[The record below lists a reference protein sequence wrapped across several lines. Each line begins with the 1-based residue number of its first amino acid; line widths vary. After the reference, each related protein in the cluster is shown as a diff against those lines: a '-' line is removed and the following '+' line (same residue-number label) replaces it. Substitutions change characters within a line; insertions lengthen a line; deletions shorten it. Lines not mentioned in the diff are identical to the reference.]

1 MPSIGEGRPLVDGD
15 RSVASNKKAA
25 GLPRRLVF
33 LIMVELNGIEHA
45 RPGAL
50 RAPSASLRGVGL
62 FQLK

>member
-1 MPSIGEGRPLVDGD
+1 MVSNYTITDGTISVSM
-15 RSVASNKKAA
+15 RSPFGVLAKGSKTK
-25 GLPRRLVF
+25 V
-33 LIMVELNGIEHA
+33 MVELNGIEHA